1 LVYNLGMLRYFG
13 VSPEKQKALED
24 RLVRLGIREADVI
37 EKFIRSGGPGGQKVN
52 KVATCVYLKHLPTG
66 IEVKMARERSQ
77 ALNRFLAWRLLA
89 EKVEEKIL
97 RARSEKQKRTEKIRR
112 QKRKRSK
119 RAKEKVL
126 KNKQKVSEK
135 KKLRKIGKEDWA

>member
-1 LVYNLGMLRYFG
+1 MFDRFG
-13 VSPEKQKALED
+13 VSPDKEKVLEE
-24 RLVRLGIREADVI
+24 RLKRLGIREKDVI

-66 IEVKMARERSQ
+66 IEVKMSRERSQ

-89 EKVEEKIL
+89 EKIEDKIL
-97 RARSEKQKRTEKIRR
+97 HIKSERQKRIEKIRR

-119 RAKEKVL
+119 RAKEKIL
-126 KNKQKVSEK
+126 KQKKFLSAK
-135 KKLRKIGKEDWA
+135 KKLRKVGKEDWI